1 MSESIVEQ
9 SQEDNGGYFDAF
21 VGLANTYVNAKFSES
36 SRETVR
42 PVDYARGNTDTI
54 YQPERGQTQAG
65 ETIVVDN
72 SMSINYKKI
81 GLYSAIGF
89 GGLLVA
95 GMVYKVVK

>member
-1 MSESIVEQ
+1 MESIVEK

-36 SRETVR
+36 SRETIK
-42 PVDYARGNTDTI
+42 PVNYANGNTDTI
-54 YQPERGQTQAG
+54 YQPERGETQAG
-65 ETIVVDN
+65 ETIVVNDSIN
-72 SMSINYKKI
+72 INYKKI

-95 GMVYKVVK
+95 GVVYKAVK